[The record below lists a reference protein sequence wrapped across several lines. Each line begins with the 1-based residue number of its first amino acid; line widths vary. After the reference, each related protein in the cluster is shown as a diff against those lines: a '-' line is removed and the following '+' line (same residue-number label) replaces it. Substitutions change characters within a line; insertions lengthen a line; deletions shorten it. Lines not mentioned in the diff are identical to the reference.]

1 MATVSGKGFV
11 DNFVLAIFDL
21 PKKKPNVECA
31 TKKEAGNI
39 NNFHKKIMPNNK
51 LSTHQSHHRSGHT
64 GCSLNIVFFSKKCLY
79 FATSLHIPF
88 ASTGLLFAVQKCP
101 TNKRDCTLR

>member
-64 GCSLNIVFFSKKCLY
+64 GCS
-79 FATSLHIPF
+79 
-88 ASTGLLFAVQKCP
+88 
-101 TNKRDCTLR
+101 

>member
-39 NNFHKKIMPNNK
+39 NNFHKKNYAQQQVVNSSISSQVRTYRVFIK
-51 LSTHQSHHRSGHT
+51 Y
-64 GCSLNIVFFSKKCLY
+64 CVFFQEMSIFCD
-79 FATSLHIPF
+79 
-88 ASTGLLFAVQKCP
+88 LFAYPLCQHWAAIC
-101 TNKRDCTLR
+101 CTKMSNQ